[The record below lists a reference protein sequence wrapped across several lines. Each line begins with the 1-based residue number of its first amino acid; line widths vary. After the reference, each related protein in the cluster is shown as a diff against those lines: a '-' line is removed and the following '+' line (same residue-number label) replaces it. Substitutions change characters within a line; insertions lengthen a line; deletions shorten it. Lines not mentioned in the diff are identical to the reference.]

1 MIRSTLPTVRR
12 VAAVALVAPL
22 AFTAAACS
30 TDDAASSKS
39 SQGTSSA
46 SSKVTM
52 ASSLKASDGWA
63 KAAESGMSAAFGTWK
78 NTGSAPVVITGA
90 SGDAGPV
97 QLHVTTKTAN
107 GMEMKETSNFTL
119 APGGTLKLAP
129 GGNHLMFMKLSKA
142 LAAGDEQHLTVTFK
156 DGSST
161 KLTFP
166 VRAYDGAKEKYSD
179 AGSGDASP
187 SSGASSTPG
196 MSEMPGMSHSSS
208 H

>member
-12 VAAVALVAPL
+12 VAATALIAPL

-30 TDDAASSKS
+30 KDDNASSKS
-39 SQGTSSA
+39 PQSTSST

-52 ASSLKASDGWA
+52 ATSLKASDGWA

-78 NTGSAPVVITGA
+78 NTGNEPVVITGA

-107 GMEMKETSNFTL
+107 GMEMKQTSNFTL

-129 GGNHLMFMKLSKA
+129 GGNHLMFMNLSKA
-142 LAAGDEQHLTVTFK
+142 LAAGDEQQLTVTFK

-187 SSGASSTPG
+187 SSGASGT
-196 MSEMPGMSHSSS
+196 SEMPGMTHSSS